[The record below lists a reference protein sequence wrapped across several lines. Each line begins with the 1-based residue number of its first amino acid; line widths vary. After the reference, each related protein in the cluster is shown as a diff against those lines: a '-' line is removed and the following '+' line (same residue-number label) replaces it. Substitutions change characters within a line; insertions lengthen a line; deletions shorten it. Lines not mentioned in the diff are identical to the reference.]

1 VKGEPL
7 SWGTGKSLE
16 SPLSGSSSKMPDI
29 QFKQQYMRNYK
40 RFLYIGRSV
49 QAIGTMNTS
58 DRVGDRFVWARER
71 SQSVSK
77 LEPCGSRPP

>member
-7 SWGTGKSLE
+7 SWGTAKSLE

-29 QFKQQYMRNYK
+29 RFKRQYMSNYK
-40 RFLYIGRSV
+40 RCLYIGRSV

-58 DRVGDRFVWARER
+58 DRVGDRYNRGCGHVSARG
-71 SQSVSK
+71 QTKV
-77 LEPCGSRPP
+77 